1 MKHLRPFL
9 LLLTGAF
16 LLASLAPAFGAETPA
31 LEGAGVVK
39 AMSEAFQA
47 TSKAVIPSVVKIV
60 VRLGSDEKPAAGK
73 LDLFGDF
80 FTDFSGEK
88 DRSVRSVGSGVLVN
102 PSGVVLTNHH
112 VIEDE
117 GTITVELYDG
127 RRFGVTSVKKD
138 PLSDLAV
145 LTLDAGQELPYLE
158 FADSDAL
165 EIGDWVLAIGT
176 PFMLESSVSA
186 GIISAK
192 KRLLHD
198 KEWGSYLQ
206 TDAAINPGNSG
217 GPLVDLSGRI
227 VGINTAIASVSGGY
241 QGIGFAIPSNTARW
255 VMKQLIEKGKVERA
269 FLGAPGTALSY
280 EEAQSLGLPPRVG
293 VKTDTPYKNSP
304 AVKAGVRTG
313 DIILEFDGKTIDSP
327 ETFRTMVECADVDEV
342 HTLTVLRKG
351 ESGRLTLSVKLE
363 IRPEGY
369 VGVPQTENLVEQGK
383 HHADPKFGLMLI
395 PMTDS
400 AAQRLGAEPG
410 SGVVVLSVTPGGR
423 AYRAGVRDG
432 MVLLKLNGAPTPTLD
447 AYRAAAE
454 AVPSDAPCEFEVIVK
469 KETRTLTAP
478 AAK

>member
-1 MKHLRPFL
+1 MKHIRPF

-145 LTLDAGQELPYLE
+145 LTLDADQELPYLE

-165 EIGDWVLAIGT
+165 EIGDWV
-176 PFMLESSVSA
+176 
-186 GIISAK
+186 
-192 KRLLHD
+192 
-198 KEWGSYLQ
+198 
-206 TDAAINPGNSG
+206 
-217 GPLVDLSGRI
+217 
-227 VGINTAIASVSGGY
+227 
-241 QGIGFAIPSNTARW
+241 
-255 VMKQLIEKGKVERA
+255 
-269 FLGAPGTALSY
+269 
-280 EEAQSLGLPPRVG
+280 
-293 VKTDTPYKNSP
+293 
-304 AVKAGVRTG
+304 
-313 DIILEFDGKTIDSP
+313 
-327 ETFRTMVECADVDEV
+327 
-342 HTLTVLRKG
+342 
-351 ESGRLTLSVKLE
+351 
-363 IRPEGY
+363 
-369 VGVPQTENLVEQGK
+369 
-383 HHADPKFGLMLI
+383 
-395 PMTDS
+395 
-400 AAQRLGAEPG
+400 
-410 SGVVVLSVTPGGR
+410 
-423 AYRAGVRDG
+423 
-432 MVLLKLNGAPTPTLD
+432 
-447 AYRAAAE
+447 
-454 AVPSDAPCEFEVIVK
+454 
-469 KETRTLTAP
+469 
-478 AAK
+478 